1 MHQTRAQTIKAA
13 PIPRKGTQYIA
24 RPASHASKGISVVM
38 ALRDMLKLAK
48 TSKEVELMVRNKQVK
63 LNGRV
68 VSDIRET
75 VKLFNILEA
84 DKHYKLTLLST
95 GRFTFEPTKSNLRL
109 AKIIGKKVL
118 NGGVIQYNLHDGTNF
133 ISKDKMVVGES
144 VELDLENKVKKAHKI
159 EKGKEVFVFQGKS
172 AGHIGKVEQVQDH
185 KIEVKLDKRSVTLD
199 SRHVMVI

>member
-24 RPASHASKGISVVM
+24 RPASHGSKGVSIVM

-68 VSDIRET
+68 VSNIHEA

-95 GRFTFEPTKSNLRL
+95 GRFSFEPTKSNLRM

-118 NGGVIQYNLHDGTNF
+118 NGGVVQYNLHDGTNF
-133 ISKDKMVVGES
+133 ISKDNMTIGES
-144 VELDLENKVKKAHKI
+144 VELDLENKVKKTHKM
-159 EKGKEVFVFQGKS
+159 EKGREVFVFEGRS
-172 AGHIGKVEQVQDH
+172 AGHLGKIEQVHDH
-185 KIEVKLDKRSVTLD
+185 KIEVKLDNRSVTLD
-199 SRHVMVI
+199 SRHVIVI